1 MQLDVTDFI
10 KFYDTGLGAVAR
22 QGIAPRL
29 RQAWP
34 ETRGLTVL
42 GLGYATP
49 YLEAFQGEAGRVL
62 ALMLAGQGVVQ
73 WPDVGV
79 GQVALAH
86 ETEIPLPD
94 ESVDRVL
101 LVHALEHTEHI
112 REMLREVWRIMPSS
126 GRLIVVVPN
135 RRGIWARLE
144 RTPFGHG
151 HPYSPPQISRLLR
164 EAMFSPIAT
173 KTSLFMPPM
182 KSRVMLR
189 SAKAMENMGRVGL
202 GVGGVLVA
210 EAAKQIYAITG
221 TPAPVASR
229 KRSVAAAQTLDRS

>member
-1 MQLDVTDFI
+1 MQPDVTDLRQ
-10 KFYDTGLGAVAR
+10 FYQTGLGAVAR
-22 QGIAPRL
+22 DGIGPRL
-29 RQAWP
+29 RDAWSD
-34 ETRGLTVL
+34 TRGMTVL

-49 YLEAFQGEAGRVL
+49 FLAPFRAEAGRVL
-62 ALMLAGQGVVQ
+62 ALMPAAQGVVR
-73 WPDVGV
+73 WP
-79 GQVALAH
+79 GQGSGLVALAL

-101 LVHALEHTEHI
+101 LIHALENTEYV

-151 HPYSPPQISRLLR
+151 HPYSPPQLVGLLR
-164 EAMFSPIAT
+164 ETMFSPIAT
-173 KTSLFMPPM
+173 NTCLFMPPL
-182 KSRVMLR
+182 KSRLIQR
-189 SAKAMENMGRVGL
+189 SARALENMGRVGL

-210 EAAKQIYAITG
+210 EAAKQIYAISG
-221 TPAPVASR
+221 TPARAR
-229 KRSVAAAQTLDRS
+229 KRAVAAPQR

>member
-1 MQLDVTDFI
+1 MQPDVTNFRQ
-10 KFYDTGLGAVAR
+10 FYDTGLGTVAR

-29 RQAWP
+29 REAWP
-34 ETRGLTVL
+34 ETRGMTVL
-42 GLGYATP
+42 GVGYATP
-49 YLEAFQGEAGRVL
+49 YLEAFQGEASRVL
-62 ALMLAGQGVVQ
+62 ALMLAGQGVVH
-73 WPDVGV
+73 WPNVGV

-151 HPYSPPQISRLLR
+151 HPYSPPQILGLLR
-164 EAMFSPIAT
+164 ETMFSPIAT
-173 KTSLFMPPM
+173 KASLFMPPL
-182 KSRVMLR
+182 KSRIMLR
-189 SAKAMENMGRVGL
+189 SAKAMENVGRVGL

-221 TPAPVASR
+221 TPASLPKR
-229 KRSVAAAQTLDRS
+229 KRRVAPVQSLDRS

>member
-1 MQLDVTDFI
+1 MQPDVTDLRQ
-10 KFYDTGLGAVAR
+10 FYQTGLGAVAR
-22 QGIAPRL
+22 DGIGPRL
-29 RQAWP
+29 RDAWP
-34 ETRGLTVL
+34 DTRGMTVL

-49 YLEAFQGEAGRVL
+49 FLAPFRAEAGRVL
-62 ALMLAGQGVVQ
+62 ALMPAAQGVVR
-73 WPDVGV
+73 WP
-79 GQVALAH
+79 GQGSGLVALAL

-101 LVHALEHTEHI
+101 LIHALENTEYV

-151 HPYSPPQISRLLR
+151 HPYSPPQLVGLLR
-164 EAMFSPIAT
+164 ETMFSPIAT
-173 KTSLFMPPM
+173 NTCLFMPPL
-182 KSRVMLR
+182 KSRLIQR
-189 SAKAMENMGRVGL
+189 SARALENMGRVGL

-210 EAAKQIYAITG
+210 EAAKQIYAISS
-221 TPAPVASR
+221 TPARAR
-229 KRSVAAAQTLDRS
+229 KRAVAAPQR

>member
-1 MQLDVTDFI
+1 MQPDVTDLRQ
-10 KFYDTGLGAVAR
+10 FYQTGLGTVAR
-22 QGIAPRL
+22 DGIGPRL
-29 RQAWP
+29 RDAWP
-34 ETRGLTVL
+34 DTRGMTVL

-49 YLEAFQGEAGRVL
+49 FLAPFRAEAGRVL
-62 ALMLAGQGVVQ
+62 ALMPAAQGVVR
-73 WPDVGV
+73 WP
-79 GQVALAH
+79 GQGSGLVALAL

-101 LVHALEHTEHI
+101 LIHALENTEYV

-151 HPYSPPQISRLLR
+151 HPYSPPQLVGLLR
-164 EAMFSPIAT
+164 ETMFSPIAT
-173 KTSLFMPPM
+173 NTCLFMPPM
-182 KSRVMLR
+182 KSRLIQR
-189 SAKAMENMGRVGL
+189 SARALENMGRVGL

-210 EAAKQIYAITG
+210 EAAKQIYAISG
-221 TPAPVASR
+221 TPARAR
-229 KRSVAAAQTLDRS
+229 KRAVAAPQR